1 MNQTK
6 LIPIAVGITG
16 HRNLSFADEGA
27 LKAAVGKE
35 LNNLKELYPNSPLVL
50 LTSLAEGG
58 DLLCADCAKDLGI
71 PMSVV
76 MPYEKEAYIKNYSA
90 EDKARFN
97 AHLAAATEVFGAP
110 EIELRKEGE
119 AEYDYWFRQA
129 GIYVAEH
136 SQVQIALWDGCEPKT
151 EHGCG
156 TAEAVDFSLN
166 GSFIPK
172 GRLPICSSENNLVIH
187 IMTPREADKASG
199 AVSYLGNKDKV
210 FKILKDTDDFNKA
223 AAEKINASYPELI
236 PGRQDED
243 AAIDRLEKLYNAAD
257 SLSLDNAALYKKILA
272 LLALASTAIAAAFLL
287 YDEANLTGMLLV
299 CGIMMVLAFIIL
311 RFAKKSDC
319 HRKYIEYRVLAE
331 SLRVQI
337 SLRYAGLAVNAAELF
352 TWSEREES
360 AWVMD
365 ALCALHIGDKPA
377 KAHNIK
383 ECWIEDQKQYHEKAQ
398 QKTGLELKKN
408 NGILNAALIIS
419 IVVYAAALIFEITCG
434 GMLSAPAF
442 ELSGIEGW
450 RTVIKILLG
459 LLSVA
464 TLFMANYYGKQSL
477 TRKASD
483 HSKMKDFY
491 AAMAGMLERN
501 GQTEEILL
509 RLAKE
514 ELIENGNWC
523 SYQRDNAPD
532 FSL

>member
-1 MNQTK
+1 MKDK
-6 LIPIAVGITG
+6 LVPIAVGITG

-27 LKAAVGKE
+27 LRAAVGKE
-35 LNNLKELYPNSPLVL
+35 LNNLKKLYPASPLVL

-58 DLLCADCAKDLGI
+58 DLLCADCARELGI
-71 PMSVV
+71 PLSVAL
-76 MPYEKEAYIKNYSA
+76 PYEKEAYIKNYA
-90 EDKARFN
+90 EEDKARFN
-97 AHLAAATEVFGAP
+97 AHFAAAAEVFDVP
-110 EIELRKEGE
+110 EIEARRSGE
-119 AEYDYWFRQA
+119 DEYDYWFRQA

-136 SQVQIALWDGCEPKT
+136 SQVQIALWDGCRPKT
-151 EHGCG
+151 AHGCG
-156 TAEAVDFSLN
+156 TAEAVGFSLN
-166 GSFIPK
+166 GSFSPK

-187 IMTPREADKASG
+187 VMTPREAGKESG

-223 AAEKINASYPELI
+223 AAEKAGSSPELI

-243 AAIDRLEKLYNAAD
+243 AAIDRLETLYNAAD
-257 SLSLDNAALYKKILA
+257 SLSLDNAALYKKVLA
-272 LLALASTAIAAAFLL
+272 YLALASTAIAAAFLL

-299 CGIMMVLAFIIL
+299 CGIMLILAFIIL

-337 SLRYAGLAVNAAELF
+337 FLRYAGLAVNAAELF

-365 ALCALHIGDKPA
+365 ALCALHIGSSPS
-377 KAHNIK
+377 KAHDIK
-383 ECWIEDQKQYHEKAQ
+383 DCWIEDQKLYHEKAQ

-408 NGILNAALIIS
+408 NGILNAAFILS

-434 GMLSAPAF
+434 GMLSAPAVQ
-442 ELSGIEGW
+442 LSGIEGW
-450 RTVIKILLG
+450 RTAIKILLG

-483 HSKMKDFY
+483 HGKMKDFY

-532 FSL
+532 FNL